1 MPGQPIA
8 PPPVEAYRTLT
19 DREKQT
25 LRLLLDGHDA
35 KSMARH
41 LGLSVHTINER
52 LREARRKLSV
62 SSSKEAARLLRQAET
77 TIPQSSGDK
86 AFGDAVPAL
95 APPSPDP
102 SPERPPNRRRAY
114 GVIGGIVAMSILIA
128 LHALP
133 TPGDYAPNI
142 AGRSRATEQT
152 AADPAVEKAARDWL
166 GLVDAGR
173 WTDSWAATGRS
184 FQSLNTAAMWQTA
197 SEQARV
203 PLGPVVSRTL
213 IDQRDVPAPPNGY
226 RMVRFKTDFANKAG
240 MTETLSLDREG
251 DGWKVVG
258 IYIE

>member
-1 MPGQPIA
+1 MPDQHTASSPI
-8 PPPVEAYRTLT
+8 EGYRTLT

-62 SSSKEAARLLRQAET
+62 SSSKEAARLLRQAEA

-86 AFGDAVPAL
+86 GFGDADSTP

-102 SPERPPNRRRAY
+102 SPERSPNHRRTY
-114 GVIGGIVAMSILIA
+114 GVIGGMAAMSILIA
-128 LHALP
+128 LIALS
-133 TPGDYAPNI
+133 TPGDYAPKA
-142 AGRSRATEQT
+142 AGPSLGAEQT

-166 GLVDAGR
+166 ALVDAGR
-173 WTDSWAATGRS
+173 WTDSWAVTGRS
-184 FQSLNTAAMWQTA
+184 FRSLNTAATWQQA
-197 SEQARV
+197 SEKARV
-203 PLGPVVSRTL
+203 PLGPVLSRTL

-226 RMVRFKTDFANKAG
+226 RMLRFKTDFANKAG
-240 MTETLSLDREG
+240 MTETLSLDREA
-251 DGWKVVG
+251 DQWRVVG